1 MKIHQSS
8 TERVPGSTTSESVQD
23 RILETIA
30 GCADEN
36 MRSLLVLFHA
46 GFEDLGNK
54 IDAMLSDEVA
64 LKEIVLNGITDGH
77 AQDHLDWRAFK
88 ATRPNGKC
96 PYVVLM
102 EKRDEENRLDRRR
115 ISSNITERV
124 LWLVVGALAT
134 FVVLGVKG
142 SIGL

>member
-1 MKIHQSS
+1 MKNHQSS
-8 TERVPGSTTSESVQD
+8 TERVSSSAPESVKD
-23 RILETIA
+23 RILETITS
-30 GCADEN
+30 CTDEN
-36 MRSLLVLFHA
+36 TRSLLVLFHA
-46 GFEDLGNK
+46 GFEELGRK
-54 IDAMLSDEVA
+54 IDAVLSDELA
-64 LKEIVLNGITDGH
+64 LKDIVLNGVSDGH